1 MAAQETPA
9 RAGSRPIAV
18 LLAIGAIAVGCGE
31 DEAETP
37 AACFSGTGEYLAAL
51 EAAPSEV
58 RLGGETP
65 ISDCLPSEQEGAELG
80 DVGQAAIAA
89 ATDLNEEA
97 RRDPTG
103 PESLRLGY
111 LVGAVER
118 GAEDIHADLVRR
130 LNNAARFTPSGEL
143 LPASFERTFGRG
155 YAAGLDSG

>member
-1 MAAQETPA
+1 MAAPTTLP
-9 RAGSRPIAV
+9 RTGSRPAAA
-18 LLAIGAIAVGCGE
+18 LLALSAIAIGCGD

-37 AACFSGTGEYLAAL
+37 AACFSGTGEYLGAL
-51 EAAPSEV
+51 EAAPGEV

-65 ISDCLPSEQEGAELG
+65 ISDCLPSEQGGAELG

-89 ATDLNEEA
+89 ATDLNEDA

-155 YAAGLDSG
+155 YAAGREGG